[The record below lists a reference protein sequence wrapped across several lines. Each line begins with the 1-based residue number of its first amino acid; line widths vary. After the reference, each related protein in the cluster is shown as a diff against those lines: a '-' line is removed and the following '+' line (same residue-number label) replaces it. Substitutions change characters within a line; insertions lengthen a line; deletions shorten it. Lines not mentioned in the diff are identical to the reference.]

1 MGVPFPWQA
10 GIWQQVQQVQQ
21 TGRMPHGII
30 LSGPKGVG
38 KEAFAH
44 YLARF
49 LMCLA
54 PVNGHACQTCKSCL
68 LLEACSHP
76 DVRIFAPEDDG
87 RILKV
92 DQIRDLNEF
101 IVKTPQQGLRKVA
114 ILHPAEAMNAN
125 AANALLK
132 TLEEPSADAVLI
144 LISHATGQL
153 LPTIRSRCQVWS
165 FPLPDRQESTHWLQA
180 KLELQAEEAGYLLQ
194 VAQGAPLLAVALA
207 ENSAL
212 ELRSSMLADLAQ
224 LLKREA
230 SPFEVASRWQKQD
243 LTLILNWL
251 YQWSASLIAYR
262 ATGRADRIYDES
274 GRAMLEYVAGKASA
288 EMLYQFLDRIA
299 EAIRELQA
307 NQNPNVQLLL
317 ESLLSRWLA
326 LIARRNRRST

>member
-21 TGRMPHGII
+21 TGRMPHGVI

-38 KEAFAH
+38 KEGFAH
-44 YLARF
+44 YLARC
-49 LMCLA
+49 LMCLT
-54 PVNGHACQTCKSCL
+54 PVDGHACQRCKSCL
-68 LLEACSHP
+68 LIEASSHP
-76 DVRIFAPEDDG
+76 DVRVFSPEDDG

-144 LISHATGQL
+144 LISHASGQL

-165 FPLPDRQESTHWLQA
+165 FPLPAREDAAAWLKNKLSVSDQEAAHLLQIAQGSPLQA
-180 KLELQAEEAGYLLQ
+180 A
-194 VAQGAPLLAVALA
+194 ALA
-207 ENSAL
+207 ETGAL
-212 ELRSSMLADLAQ
+212 ELRASMLEELAQ
-224 LLKREA
+224 LLKREL
-230 SPFEVASRWQKQD
+230 SPFEVAARWQKQD
-243 LTLILNWL
+243 LTLILSWL
-251 YQWSASLIAYR
+251 YQWCASLIAYQ
-262 ATGRADRIYDES
+262 ATGLPDKIHDES
-274 GRAMLEYVAGKASA
+274 ARKMLEYLAGKASA

-299 EAIRELQA
+299 EATRELQA

-317 ESLLSRWLA
+317 ESLLSGWLG
-326 LIARRNRRST
+326 LIARRNRRSS